1 MKNLFHLLISFAIFS
16 VIFFSINYFIPFFR
30 KEQDAGKLLLK
41 TVIAGIVYA
50 VVVTILTNRRKKKDE
65 EK

>member
-1 MKNLFHLLISFAIFS
+1 MKNLFHLLISFVIFS
-16 VIFFSINYFIPFFR
+16 VIFFSINYFIPIFR

-50 VVVTILTNRRKKKDE
+50 IVVTLLTSRRKKNDE